1 MFYSEN
7 RYPLFRNMRCAFL
20 PAAPTVRPVI
30 DTSATL
36 RLDARNIGPQSG
48 TGIISMTRTK
58 VAGKTDA
65 RARRGRLSSVAT
77 AIRLLKAFS
86 EDEVEIGI
94 SAMARRLGLAK
105 STVHRLAVTLVSEG
119 LLEQDR
125 ENGKYQLGIAL
136 FRLGALVRRRMN
148 VSSEARPYLFDLRE
162 KINESVHLAI
172 LDETEIMY
180 VYNLEGTHAIRMR
193 SDIGVRKPAYCTAEG
208 QAILAFQS
216 DDIIERVI
224 AAGLTARTP
233 KTITNAEKFIK
244 ELATTRQRGC
254 AIEDEESELGMI
266 SIAAPIRDDSGDVVA
281 AVGIAGP
288 VTRLS
293 KKSIAS
299 VMPHVIATADQVSV
313 RLGYRR

>member
-1 MFYSEN
+1 M
-7 RYPLFRNMRCAFL
+7 A
-20 PAAPTVRPVI
+20 
-30 DTSATL
+30 
-36 RLDARNIGPQSG
+36 
-48 TGIISMTRTK
+48 RTK
-58 VAGKTDA
+58 AAGKTEA
-65 RARRGRLSSVAT
+65 RGRGGRLSSVAT
-77 AIRLLKAFS
+77 AIRVLKAFS

-94 SAMARRLGLAK
+94 SALARRLGLAK

-119 LLEQDR
+119 MLEQDR